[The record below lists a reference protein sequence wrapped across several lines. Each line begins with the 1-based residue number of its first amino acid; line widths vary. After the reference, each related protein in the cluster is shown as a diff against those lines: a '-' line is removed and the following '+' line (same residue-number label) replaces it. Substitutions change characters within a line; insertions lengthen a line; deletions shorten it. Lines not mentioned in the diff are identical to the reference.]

1 MANRSK
7 LQTATFVAVSTDNLQ
22 ARAGQGDGRSR
33 GRTGRTITF
42 TDFVNAF
49 CGRQFNGTKVTQ
61 YQLRRHVSWMK
72 SHGVL
77 KVAAKAM
84 AAKAGAR

>member
-7 LQTATFVAVSTDNLQ
+7 LQTATFVAVSTDNLK
-22 ARAGQGDGRSR
+22 RGLVKEMGDLAVRL
-33 GRTGRTITF
+33 GRTNF
-42 TDFVNAF
+42 VDFVQAF
-49 CGRQFNGTKVTQ
+49 CGRQFNRTKVTQ

-77 KVAAKAM
+77 KVAAKAK

>member
-1 MANRSK
+1 MNDTPSAK
-7 LQTATFVAVSTDNLQ
+7 LTQYEE
-22 ARAGQGDGRSR
+22 G
-33 GRTGRTITF
+33 
-42 TDFVNAF
+42 
-49 CGRQFNGTKVTQ
+49 CGRQFNGKKVTQ

-77 KVAAKAM
+77 KVAAKAK